1 MKIAA
6 AALAVLM
13 FFLSGYSAGL
23 FLKGYFLF
31 NGYDEGCDFTQ
42 TNSFRM
48 LLNNCEFT
56 LLADAELMSCENE
69 DDFLKTSLGKNYS
82 QNIQNV
88 NDAFD
93 LLESSGVRVYVT
105 EDNRY
110 RYSYDLGGTTYYFSY
125 NGDVISRDEFDR
137 YDFVGDGIEYTDAVE
152 ATEPAAEDVDSTSV
166 TKPVPAKSGNPKPID
181 DIRDALALLNSFG
194 GYTCYGEISRE
205 DLIKT
210 IRKST
215 MQHRGVYED
224 GGKITFYS
232 TSIPSTSEFKYTI
245 LVKSTGKVVSN
256 CGIDSDIGFDNV
268 YEAMRE
274 GAALAE
280 GNNGKFVT
288 TAEPSETTRG
298 GLLREWAEEL
308 FYQKPTVS
316 EHRSIGDDVSY
327 AVFTYTPTDEN
338 SFFTLKELEFENYKS
353 HFITNPTTNLI
364 ISVFSFL
371 LACAACV
378 YLLCVAG
385 KTADGETKLCPTDR
399 IPLLINTAIIGGI
412 IALVILGFAAI
423 FDAEYEFYPSVGES
437 SEWFLM
443 QKTILTYSVEY
454 LGVAFAAVFGLL
466 IALTASIVRNVRC
479 RTFLRHTL
487 IYWIVKPFVCI
498 GKKITKRLK
507 YIFACDYMSGSG
519 KRFKR
524 LAIIL
529 TLTFFLINFLAMLLC
544 LTSNSAVPLVIPL
557 MIDLPIML
565 WVILF
570 IASLDRIM
578 HGVASVRLG
587 RLNVRI
593 DQGLMPSFLRNFAR
607 DITSMQDGLEK
618 AVDSAVKDQRM
629 KAELITN
636 VSHDLKTPLTSIVN
650 YVDLL
655 KRCNVEDEDAKKYI
669 SILDEKSQKMK
680 KLIEDLVEASKASSG
695 AVELHPIKIDLCEF
709 AAQAVGEHED
719 ELKEKNIELVLNFHA
734 RPVMIIADAQK
745 TSRIVE
751 NLFSNLRK
759 YALEGTRVY
768 IDVNGGDNFGTL
780 TFRNISKF
788 PLNIAPEELTQRFVR
803 GDASRSGEGSG
814 LGLSIAND
822 LCELQGGKFNIAID
836 GDLFKVSIAMPKAQ

>member
-31 NGYDEGCDFTQ
+31 NGYDEDCDFTQ

-48 LLNNCEFT
+48 LLNSCEST
-56 LLADAELMSCENE
+56 LLADAELMSCENDE
-69 DDFLKTSLGKNYS
+69 DFLKTSLGKNYS

-93 LLESSGVRVYVT
+93 LLESSGVKVYVT

-110 RYSYDLGGTTYYFSY
+110 RYSYDLGGTTYYFSF

-166 TKPVPAKSGNPKPID
+166 TKPAPAKSGNPKPID
-181 DIRDALALLNSFG
+181 DIRDALSLLNSFG
-194 GYTCYGEISRE
+194 EYTCYGEISRE

-210 IRKST
+210 LRKSA
-215 MQHRGVYED
+215 MQRSGVYED

-274 GAALAE
+274 GAALVE

-288 TAEPSETTRG
+288 TAEPSEATRG

-316 EHRSIGDDVSY
+316 EHRSIGDDVDY
-327 AVFTYTPTDEN
+327 AVFAYTPTDEN

-353 HFITNPTTNLI
+353 HFSTNPTTNLI

-412 IALVILGFAAI
+412 ITLVILGFAAI
-423 FDAEYEFYPSVGES
+423 FDAEFEFYPSVGES

-443 QKTILTYSVEY
+443 QKTLLTYSVEY
-454 LGVAFAAVFGLL
+454 LGVAFTAVFGLL
-466 IALTASIVRNVRC
+466 TVLTAGIVRNVRC

-498 GKKITKRLK
+498 GKKIHKRGKIYLRLRLHGRQRQEVQAPCNYSDSDVFPHKFSCDSSLPHLK
-507 YIFACDYMSGSG
+507 QRRSSRHHPDDRPADNALGHPLYRFA
-519 KRFKR
+519 
-524 LAIIL
+524 
-529 TLTFFLINFLAMLLC
+529 
-544 LTSNSAVPLVIPL
+544 
-557 MIDLPIML
+557 
-565 WVILF
+565 
-570 IASLDRIM
+570 
-578 HGVASVRLG
+578 
-587 RLNVRI
+587 
-593 DQGLMPSFLRNFAR
+593 
-607 DITSMQDGLEK
+607 
-618 AVDSAVKDQRM
+618 
-629 KAELITN
+629 
-636 VSHDLKTPLTSIVN
+636 
-650 YVDLL
+650 
-655 KRCNVEDEDAKKYI
+655 
-669 SILDEKSQKMK
+669 
-680 KLIEDLVEASKASSG
+680 
-695 AVELHPIKIDLCEF
+695 
-709 AAQAVGEHED
+709 
-719 ELKEKNIELVLNFHA
+719 
-734 RPVMIIADAQK
+734 
-745 TSRIVE
+745 
-751 NLFSNLRK
+751 
-759 YALEGTRVY
+759 
-768 IDVNGGDNFGTL
+768 
-780 TFRNISKF
+780 
-788 PLNIAPEELTQRFVR
+788 
-803 GDASRSGEGSG
+803 
-814 LGLSIAND
+814 
-822 LCELQGGKFNIAID
+822 
-836 GDLFKVSIAMPKAQ
+836 

>member
-1 MKIAA
+1 
-6 AALAVLM
+6 
-13 FFLSGYSAGL
+13 
-23 FLKGYFLF
+23 
-31 NGYDEGCDFTQ
+31 
-42 TNSFRM
+42 
-48 LLNNCEFT
+48 
-56 LLADAELMSCENE
+56 
-69 DDFLKTSLGKNYS
+69 
-82 QNIQNV
+82 
-88 NDAFD
+88 
-93 LLESSGVRVYVT
+93 
-105 EDNRY
+105 
-110 RYSYDLGGTTYYFSY
+110 
-125 NGDVISRDEFDR
+125 
-137 YDFVGDGIEYTDAVE
+137 
-152 ATEPAAEDVDSTSV
+152 
-166 TKPVPAKSGNPKPID
+166 
-181 DIRDALALLNSFG
+181 
-194 GYTCYGEISRE
+194 
-205 DLIKT
+205 
-210 IRKST
+210 
-215 MQHRGVYED
+215 
-224 GGKITFYS
+224 
-232 TSIPSTSEFKYTI
+232 
-245 LVKSTGKVVSN
+245 
-256 CGIDSDIGFDNV
+256 
-268 YEAMRE
+268 
-274 GAALAE
+274 
-280 GNNGKFVT
+280 
-288 TAEPSETTRG
+288 
-298 GLLREWAEEL
+298 
-308 FYQKPTVS
+308 
-316 EHRSIGDDVSY
+316 
-327 AVFTYTPTDEN
+327 
-338 SFFTLKELEFENYKS
+338 
-353 HFITNPTTNLI
+353 
-364 ISVFSFL
+364 
-371 LACAACV
+371 
-378 YLLCVAG
+378 
-385 KTADGETKLCPTDR
+385 
-399 IPLLINTAIIGGI
+399 
-412 IALVILGFAAI
+412 
-423 FDAEYEFYPSVGES
+423 
-437 SEWFLM
+437 
-443 QKTILTYSVEY
+443 
-454 LGVAFAAVFGLL
+454 
-466 IALTASIVRNVRC
+466 
-479 RTFLRHTL
+479 
-487 IYWIVKPFVCI
+487 
-498 GKKITKRLK
+498 
-507 YIFACDYMSGSG
+507 
-519 KRFKR
+519 
-524 LAIIL
+524 
-529 TLTFFLINFLAMLLC
+529 
-544 LTSNSAVPLVIPL
+544 

-695 AVELHPIKIDLCEF
+695 AVELHPTKIDLCEF

-719 ELKEKNIELVLNFHA
+719 ELKEKNIEIVLNFHA